1 MELLLV
7 LFSFGLSPIDS
18 FFLFYPP
25 YVGGIT
31 AIPIDPEFFLDAI
44 ERLLFEND
52 DGDIGESR

>member
-31 AIPIDPEFFLDAI
+31 AIPIDPLSSSKVDSEYLYM
-44 ERLLFEND
+44 
-52 DGDIGESR
+52 

>member
-31 AIPIDPEFFLDAI
+31 AVPNEPIYLT
-44 ERLLFEND
+44 
-52 DGDIGESR
+52 